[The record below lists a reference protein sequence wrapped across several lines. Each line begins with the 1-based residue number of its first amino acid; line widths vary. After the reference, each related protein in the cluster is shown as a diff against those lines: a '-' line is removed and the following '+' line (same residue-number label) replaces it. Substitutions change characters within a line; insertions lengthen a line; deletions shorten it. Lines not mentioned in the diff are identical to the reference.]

1 MNGRT
6 EKDSFYQ
13 SIFQTSTVGQI
24 IVSADL
30 CLIAANGRMFEYFR
44 LKPYDAIDGLFGC
57 VFHCA
62 HREKG
67 HMCGQHDK
75 CQNCYIRS
83 AVNDIICNHITV
95 TDSVM
100 QYQYVIENRRR
111 TKWFQLSGK
120 LIQNENK
127 QYALLA
133 FADITEL
140 KLQEEKLRKKL
151 ALDLATGTMNKY
163 SLMSSLQKLIE
174 PSTSGGG
181 FTMAM
186 IDFDGFKEINDQ
198 YGHLIGD
205 KVLETFSDIAR
216 RHIRKKDILGRYGG
230 EEFIFI
236 FPHVDQRQALRI
248 LKRIHKE
255 LCMHFAKT
263 LTLPVTF
270 SAGIIYV
277 DHDEHNLPLCSD
289 LIGNVDRML
298 YRAKKSGRN
307 RAVYDEGEMVFWTNG
322 CKRQGTELM

>member
-6 EKDSFYQ
+6 EKGSFYR

-24 IVSADL
+24 IVSEDL
-30 CLIAANGRMFEYFR
+30 RLVAANRRMFEYFR
-44 LKPYDAIDGLFGC
+44 LKPYDAKDGLFGC

-62 HREKG
+62 HREKI
-67 HMCGQHDK
+67 CGQNDK

-83 AVNDIICNHITV
+83 AVNDIISNRIAV
-95 TDSVM
+95 MDSVM
-100 QYQYVIENRRR
+100 QYQFIIESRRR

-120 LIQNENK
+120 LIQDENK

-140 KLQEEKLRKKL
+140 KLQEEQLRKNL
-151 ALDLATGTMNKY
+151 ELDLATGTMNKY

-181 FTMAM
+181 FTMVM
-186 IDFDGFKEINDQ
+186 IDFDNFKEINDQ

-298 YRAKKSGRN
+298 YRAKEGGRN
-307 RAVYDEGEMVFWTNG
+307 RAVYDKGEMVFWVNG
-322 CKRQGTELM
+322 